1 MSKSKQDSTPG
12 SSKSK
17 QSQPKSGA
25 SIGRMGAQL
34 GKEGRR
40 VGMRSIRR
48 LTLDPPRKLASGQIT
63 SQLPVGAISPKEW
76 LK

>member
-1 MSKSKQDSTPG
+1 MSKPKQDSTPG

-17 QSQPKSGA
+17 SRPKSGA

-48 LTLDPPRKLASGQIT
+48 LTLDPPRKLASGPIT
-63 SQLPVGAISPKEW
+63 SKLPTGAMSPKEW

>member
-1 MSKSKQDSTPG
+1 MSKPKQDSTPG

-17 QSQPKSGA
+17 SKQPSGA
-25 SIGRMGAQL
+25 SIGKMGAQL

>member
-1 MSKSKQDSTPG
+1 MSKPKQDSTPG
-12 SSKSK
+12 SSKAK
-17 QSQPKSGA
+17 SQPKSGA